1 MNVFVWVAISA
12 LLTGWWVATVFQ
24 STLWATVCG
33 VLLLSYIAWAVYN
46 LFYKKD

>member
-1 MNVFVWVAISA
+1 MNVFVLITVWA

-24 STLWATVCG
+24 STIWASICG
-33 VLLLSYIAWAVYN
+33 VLLLVYIVWGVYN